1 MCTSIIYLNVKEKKF
16 FQKATGDITGVNVAI
31 AFLCLLNKPVFLE
44 LKFKMIVLPYTG
56 LNISMGLILPEE
68 GTTAS
73 QILVSLASNG
83 YNKNFVYF
91 RRVIFKHK
99 GSFHIPKRT
108 LITQNA
114 FFKIL

>member
-91 RRVIFKHK
+91 VIIFTDNSIIYQSCVHERFCDISDK
-99 GSFHIPKRT
+99 FV
-108 LITQNA
+108 
-114 FFKIL
+114 